1 MNKTRVKLHATC
13 HMTLQADMDCAVI
26 AMLRPRSGDSQWMV
40 QERYELTPPV
50 PMTEYVDDH
59 GNLCQRLVVPQGL
72 MRIEVDMIMITD
84 TDIAVDG
91 SAPAV
96 PVEDLPFEALKYL
109 LQSRY
114 CPSDRMEAK
123 ARAIVGSA
131 SPGYAQVEAIRSWVH
146 GNLEYR
152 YGVSNGTTDALDT
165 LNDGAGVC
173 RDFSHVAIGLC
184 RALDIPAR
192 YVVGYLHQLDPM
204 DMHAWFEAFLGDR
217 WYAFDGTQA
226 RPLGGRIVVAY
237 GRDAADVAFLSY
249 YGPLHVMLMDVR
261 VEQMASDAALRF
273 PLEPSNPVGPAL
285 PGPAA
290 FSAV

>member
-1 MNKTRVKLHATC
+1 MNKTFVKLHATC
-13 HMTLQADMDCAVI
+13 HMTLSADADCAVV
-26 AMLRPRSGDSQWMV
+26 AVLRPRSGDAQWMV
-40 QERYELTPPV
+40 QERYELTPAV

-59 GNLCQRLVVPQGL
+59 GNLCQRLKIPQGQ

-84 TDIAVDG
+84 THIAVDA
-91 SAPAV
+91 SAKAV

-114 CPSDRMEAK
+114 CPSDKMQDK
-123 ARAIVGSA
+123 AREIVGDA
-131 SPGYAQVEAIRSWVH
+131 SPGYGQVEAIRSWVH
-146 GNLEYR
+146 HNLEYR
-152 YGVSNGTTDALDT
+152 YNVSSGTTDALDT

-192 YVVGYLHQLDPM
+192 YVVGYLHALDPM
-204 DMHAWFEAFLGDR
+204 DMHAWFEAFVGDR

-226 RPLGGRIVVAY
+226 QARGGRIVVAY

-249 YGPLHVMLMDVR
+249 YGPLEITLMDVR
-261 VEQMASDAALRF
+261 VEEIAMEAPLTF
-273 PLEPSNPVGPAL
+273 PI
-285 PGPAA
+285 
-290 FSAV
+290 SA

>member
-1 MNKTRVKLHATC
+1 MNQTFVKLHATC
-13 HMTLQADMDCAVI
+13 RMTLFADMDCAVV

-40 QERYELTPPV
+40 QERYELTPVV

-59 GNLCQRLVVPQGL
+59 GNLCQRLKIPQGQ

-84 TDIAVDG
+84 THIAVDA
-91 SAPAV
+91 SAKAV

-114 CPSDRMEAK
+114 CPSDKMQDK
-123 ARAIVGSA
+123 AREIVGDA
-131 SPGYAQVEAIRSWVH
+131 SPGYGQVEAIRSWVH
-146 GNLEYR
+146 RNLEYR
-152 YGVSNGTTDALDT
+152 YNVSSGTTDALDT

-192 YVVGYLHQLDPM
+192 YVVGYLHALDPM
-204 DMHAWFEAFLGDR
+204 DMHAWFEAFVGDR

-226 RPLGGRIVVAY
+226 HARGGRIVVAY

-249 YGPLHVMLMDVR
+249 YGPLEITLMNVR
-261 VEQMASDAALRF
+261 VEEIAMEAPLTF
-273 PLEPSNPVGPAL
+273 PLRA
-285 PGPAA
+285 
-290 FSAV
+290 